1 VKNLT
6 PDQLQWVERRY
17 ADVLAYDP
25 AGFIWDALSAQVQSM
40 PPAEL
45 GERLAEMNDDDGGPI
60 YALCSAQGT
69 ACLETVLTAA
79 EYADPETRARTETAF
94 CQGRPDDPL
103 PGTWTDV
110 SDNEACQ

>member
-6 PDQLQWVERRY
+6 PDQLSWVERRY
-17 ADVLAYDP
+17 ADTLAHDP
-25 AGFIWDALSAQVQSM
+25 AGFIWDALSAQVQAM

-45 GERLAEMNDDDGGPI
+45 TERLAEMNDDGGPI

-69 ACLETVLTAA
+69 ACSETVLTAA
-79 EYADPETRARTETAF
+79 EYADPGTRALTEATF
-94 CQGRPDDPL
+94 CRGRPDDPL